1 MMEKTENLL
10 LITPERCIGCGTCEL
25 ACSIGHEGE
34 FRPAVSRITVHR
46 FEAGV
51 NIPMTCLQCDKPA
64 CVAACTT
71 GALEK
76 DTVTGLVNVNVPK
89 CIGCRMCVMAC
100 PFGNVLYSM
109 EEKQPLKCD
118 QCSGKPMCAEFC
130 PANAI
135 EYLPAETATI
145 QRKKAF
151 SAKIAAGIAEVEI

>member
-1 MMEKTENLL
+1 MEKTENLL

-25 ACSIGHEGE
+25 ACSIGHVDE
-34 FRPAVSRITVHR
+34 FKPTVANISVLR

-51 NIPMTCLQCDKPA
+51 NVPMACLQCDKPA
-64 CVAACTT
+64 CVAACKS

-76 DTVTGLVNVNVPK
+76 DPATGLVSVNGAK

-100 PFGNVLYSM
+100 PFGNITYNAAA
-109 EEKQPLKCD
+109 KQALKCD
-118 QCSGKPMCAEFC
+118 QCGGHPMCAEFC

-135 EYLPAETATI
+135 EYLPADTATV

-151 SAKIAAGIAEVEI
+151 AAKLAAGISEVNV